1 MSASTITTL
10 RILLKVSLDG
20 HLTDKYVKHSTSIDQ
35 LVYDVYTWLHQ
46 HKSQYHVYLMWNAI
60 RVLFATGMKEVNE
73 EDIEKILDA
82 ESSDY
87 FVNDRSTEIKNIK
100 LLANMLQ
107 KKWKNIHIDAQIIPF
122 DLNICDGVP
131 SIDDL
136 SFYRIEPEEPSAYK
150 RACRLY
156 RM

>member
-1 MSASTITTL
+1 MSASIITTL

-20 HLTDKYVKHSTSIDQ
+20 HLTDKYVKQTDQ
-35 LVYDVYTWLHQ
+35 LVYDVYTWLRQ

-73 EDIEKILDA
+73 EDIEKILDV

-87 FVNDRSTEIKNIK
+87 FVDDHRTEINNIK
-100 LLANMLQ
+100 FLANMLQ

-136 SFYRIEPEEPSAYK
+136 SFYRIEPEEPCAYK
-150 RACRLY
+150 RACRLC
-156 RM
+156 RNNK

>member
-20 HLTDKYVKHSTSIDQ
+20 HLTDKYVKQTDQ
-35 LVYDVYTWLHQ
+35 LVYDVYTWLRQ

-87 FVNDRSTEIKNIK
+87 FVDDRRTEINNIK
-100 LLANMLQ
+100 FLANMLQ
-107 KKWKNIHIDAQIIPF
+107 KKWKNTQEKLVQI
-122 DLNICDGVP
+122 LEQEVWQQN
-131 SIDDL
+131 
-136 SFYRIEPEEPSAYK
+136 
-150 RACRLY
+150 
-156 RM
+156 

>member
-20 HLTDKYVKHSTSIDQ
+20 HLTDKYVKQTDQ

-87 FVNDRSTEIKNIK
+87 FVDDCSTEIKNIK

-136 SFYRIEPEEPSAYK
+136 SFYRIEPKEPSAYK
-150 RACRLY
+150 RACKLH

>member
-20 HLTDKYVKHSTSIDQ
+20 HLTDKYVKQTDQ
-35 LVYDVYTWLHQ
+35 LVYDVYTWLRQ

-87 FVNDRSTEIKNIK
+87 FVDDRRTEINNIK

-136 SFYRIEPEEPSAYK
+136 SFYRIEPKEPCAYK
-150 RACRLY
+150 RACRLC
-156 RM
+156 RNNK